1 MAFFFVSP
9 AHHRVLLLLLWLLC
23 AAGVLGF
30 SPRHV
35 AAARSY
41 VTVSTASLAA
51 SGTTCDDPGPGS

>member
-9 AHHRVLLLLLWLLC
+9 AQHRVLLLSCLLG

-51 SGTTCDDPGPGS
+51 SGATCDDHGPGS